1 MLKIFL
7 NVPSWSKN
15 LHAETKC
22 RNQSVSQSIN
32 QSINQIN
39 PSIIQSFNP
48 KKFQSYTSPGGS
60 FLLLSLS
67 TTNFCFVYRHYAE
80 KILTQSQYIESY
92 YAEIRYF
99 RSTMYS
105 VLWEKSFGLMTTFCV
120 HYTEF
125 GIVSILCKETIY
137 FRYNGYSV

>member
-1 MLKIFL
+1 MSQVEAKISMQKL
-7 NVPSWSKN
+7 S
-15 LHAETKC
+15 AEI
-22 RNQSVSQSIN
+22 NQSVN
-32 QSINQIN
+32 QSTNK
-39 PSIIQSFNP
+39 SIKSIHQSFSHSI
-48 KKFQSYTSPGGS
+48 KKSFKVIHRPVVRSYYS
-60 FLLLSLS
+60 LSLS